1 MRGGK
6 SCFREVDSGS
16 LEAGKTAPPGKKLGN
31 TGQELPGGLFSGLM
45 GKAQHFRFGFM
56 VEVIACPRVQLG
68 PGVQGSRYMK
78 NGWECQRPSL
88 HQTPRR
94 HHSALSARVPGW
106 QCSALSPGRAEGV
119 WGRVLGPWNHR
130 GCRLWEVTQRNPGA
144 QRQLPS
150 PVSCPSPVA
159 PPSDS
164 PWSSSPRGWLGLGGR
179 CRWVLAGGL
188 PGGGGTEQM
197 PSGKFFTDVGKD
209 QLVEELP
216 KDVGCLQSPS

>member
-1 MRGGK
+1 M
-6 SCFREVDSGS
+6 
-16 LEAGKTAPPGKKLGN
+16 
-31 TGQELPGGLFSGLM
+31 GQELPGGLFSGLL

-164 PWSSSPRGWLGLGGR
+164 PWSSSPQGWCRREVQMAAGRRTAWRRGHGTDAKWEILHR
-179 CRWVLAGGL
+179 CRKRAACGRASKRCGL
-188 PGGGGTEQM
+188 PAVTWLRHIAGEPGTAFRTH
-197 PSGKFFTDVGKD
+197 PSGRLSFSSRAHRVT
-209 QLVEELP
+209 
-216 KDVGCLQSPS
+216 